1 MTARFPRARRI
12 LLDGAEV
19 IVLPLDDYERL
30 DSIRRQAGAQATRI
44 HSLRQQLAHATAT
57 LDAIAAAV
65 RHARHATSP
74 DTQPDACAC
83 EFVLQIL
90 GSAAANADHG
100 HGQGQPPPR
109 TDSA

>member
-19 IVLPLDDYERL
+19 IVLPPDDYERL

-44 HSLRQQLAHATAT
+44 HSLRQQLANATAT

-65 RHARHATSP
+65 RHARHAAP

-90 GSAAANADHG
+90 GSAAANADHR